1 MKNKF
6 KYLDHIDS
14 IKRFRGIKD
23 TRLNKIRLDANE
35 RVSDFNIKFVNSLK
49 RKINSKYL
57 SAYPEIEQ
65 IYDLLKKNYG
75 FKSSNYFVTAGSDSG
90 IRHCFELFAKKKGEI
105 ICLSPTF
112 GMYEIYSKIFQSNVK
127 KITYNNN
134 LKLDYKKLIQ
144 SINKKTLFI
153 IFANPNSPTG
163 TIIEKKEV
171 LTIIKKAKKCNCYVI
186 IDEAYYGFYKETFAK
201 YIHKFSNLIIL
212 RTFSKAYGLAG
223 IRAGYIIS
231 NKYLIERF
239 YKLRPMYEINSLAVL
254 IIKEILQNKNEYNK
268 YLKETKDGKNF
279 LIKELKKINLL
290 FYKTYA
296 NFILVNFKDRYTQE
310 KIYNY
315 LFKKKILTRYP
326 PSIVACKNYLRFTL
340 GPKKYMKILVAH
352 IRKVLK
358 K

>member
-1 MKNKF
+1 MKKKF
-6 KYLDHIDS
+6 KYLDYIDT
-14 IKRFRGIKD
+14 IKRFRGIKN

-49 RKINSKYL
+49 KKINSKYL

-90 IRHCFELFAKKKGEI
+90 IRHCFELFAKKRGEI

-112 GMYEIYSKIFQSNVK
+112 GMYEIYSKIFQANVK
-127 KITYNNN
+127 TITYDDN
-134 LKLDYKKLIQ
+134 LNLDYKKLIQ
-144 SINKKTLFI
+144 SINKKTLFV

-163 TIIEKKEV
+163 TIIEKKDV
-171 LTIIKKAKKCNCYVI
+171 LSIIKKAKKYNCYVI
-186 IDEAYYGFYKETFAK
+186 IDEAYYGFYRDTFAK
-201 YIHKFSNLIIL
+201 YINKFPNLIIL

-231 NKYLIERF
+231 NNKLIERF

-254 IIKEILQNKNEYNK
+254 IIKEILRNKNEYNK
-268 YLKETKDGKNF
+268 YIKETNNGKNY
-279 LIKELKKINLL
+279 LIQELKKINLN
-290 FYKTYA
+290 FYATYA
-296 NFILVNFKDRYTQE
+296 NFILVEFKDKYTQE
-310 KIYNY
+310 KIYNN

-326 PSIVACKNYLRFTL
+326 PNIPACRNYLRFTL
-340 GPKKYMKILVAH
+340 GPKKYMRILIAEIKKIL
-352 IRKVLK
+352 K